1 MLHPPTRTTPRTRG
15 RLIVGVAAVALLAAA
30 CGDSEPTAADGTD
43 TSAPAS
49 AGAAV
54 TIDTFMFNP
63 DPLKVSVGDT
73 VTWTNNDSI
82 LHTVTSGERD
92 YEPGNSGNVIDTR
105 KDGRFDE
112 SLDGKGSTAS
122 VTFDE
127 AGTFHYFCD
136 RHPGMEADI
145 EVS

>member
-1 MLHPPTRTTPRTRG
+1 MPHPRTPLRPRTRG
-15 RLIVGVAAVALLAAA
+15 RLISGVAAVALLAAA
-30 CGDSEPTAADGTD
+30 CGDSEPTAGDGTD
-43 TSAPAS
+43 TAPAGS
-49 AGAAV
+49 TAV
-54 TIDTFMFNP
+54 TIDTFMFDP
-63 DPLKVSVGDT
+63 DPVKVRVGDT

-92 YEPGNSGNVIDTR
+92 YEPGNSGNVTDTR